1 MRTHILLS
9 LAVIV
14 GLCTANI
21 PNPFSNTYAI
31 RSGGSQTQ
39 QGPSNLPNYTYSA
52 PAPAPVSVAPAPVAA
67 PAPVQTTTVATTT
80 NSTNAAVAPHT
91 HSSVAPHTHSAP
103 TPTPTPTPVAAPTA
117 SPAVNPA
124 LLQNLTMP
132 QIFSY
137 LVGPYGPAVGNDFTT
152 QSTNSLVQCKT
163 YCDSLPESPV
173 CDSAN
178 TLYRN
183 ECEAKCIHRT
193 VSTENVRYGMCC
205 CDDTSFDYANSRIV
219 HDTNVTT
226 AATRNICIT
235 DCIFNCFG
243 GSNEIEEEHTDVS
256 LQLANNSGV
265 ACNEIA

>member
-1 MRTHILLS
+1 MRTHFLLS

-31 RSGGSQTQ
+31 RSGGQAAQ
-39 QGPSNLPNYTYSA
+39 PAPSNLPNYTYTA
-52 PAPAPVSVAPAPVAA
+52 PAPAPAPVAA
-67 PAPVQTTTVATTT
+67 PAPVQTTTVATST
-80 NSTNAAVAPHT
+80 NSTNATAAHTHAPVAPHT
-91 HSSVAPHTHSAP
+91 HAAPAP
-103 TPTPTPTPVAAPTA
+103 APAPAPVAAPA
-117 SPAVNPA
+117 PAVNPA

-152 QSTNSLVQCKT
+152 QSTNTLVQCKT
-163 YCDSLPESPV
+163 YCDSLPASPV

-193 VSTENVRYGMCC
+193 VSTTNVRYGMCC
-205 CDDTSFDYANSRIV
+205 CDSTSFDYANSRIV
-219 HDTNVTT
+219 HNGTTTNN
-226 AATRNICIT
+226 NICIT
-235 DCIFNCFG
+235 DCIFNCLG
-243 GSNEIEEEHTDVS
+243 GANEIEAEHTDNS
-256 LQLANNSGV
+256 LSLVNNSAI
-265 ACNEIA
+265 ACNAIA

>member
-1 MRTHILLS
+1 MRTHFLLS

-31 RSGGSQTQ
+31 RSGGQVAQ
-39 QGPSNLPNYTYSA
+39 PAPSNLPNYTYTAPA
-52 PAPAPVSVAPAPVAA
+52 PAPAPVAAPV
-67 PAPVQTTTVATTT
+67 PAPVQTTTVATST
-80 NSTNAAVAPHT
+80 NSTNATAAHT
-91 HSSVAPHTHSAP
+91 HAPVANHTH
-103 TPTPTPTPVAAPTA
+103 AAPA
-117 SPAVNPA
+117 PAPVPAPAPAPAPALNPA

-152 QSTNSLVQCKT
+152 QSTNTLVQCKT

-193 VSTENVRYGMCC
+193 VSTPNVRYGMCC
-205 CDDTSFDYANSRIV
+205 CDDTSFDYENGRIV
-219 HDTNVTT
+219 HDTVNNGT
-226 AATRNICIT
+226 ASERNICIT

-243 GSNEIEEEHTDVS
+243 GGSEIEAEHSDVD
-256 LQLANNSGV
+256 LVLVNNSGG
-265 ACNEIA
+265 ACNEIVA